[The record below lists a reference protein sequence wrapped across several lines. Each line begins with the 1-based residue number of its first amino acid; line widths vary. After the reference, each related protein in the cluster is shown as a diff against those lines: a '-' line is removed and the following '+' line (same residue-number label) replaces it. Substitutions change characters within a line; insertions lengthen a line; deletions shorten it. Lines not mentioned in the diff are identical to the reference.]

1 MLIEKAGVFMA
12 TGGRECDGLHGEAG
26 EQPFPPPEACTRTE
40 HDRLGACSD
49 PNLDYRYFTEQ
60 AHREGTVGGLHPNA
74 EERTPDVRGLSLERA
89 GDCTYTAPQPY
100 TAYSEPGRRTEGCM
114 RDVKGKHTRVH
125 PLSAFLRAK
134 DPIDKRERSEFPQ

>member
-60 AHREGTVGGLHPNA
+60 AHREGTVV
-74 EERTPDVRGLSLERA
+74 RDVYQVPPSHR
-89 GDCTYTAPQPY
+89 
-100 TAYSEPGRRTEGCM
+100 PGR
-114 RDVKGKHTRVH
+114 DVQLVVKCVAQG
-125 PLSAFLRAK
+125 P
-134 DPIDKRERSEFPQ
+134 